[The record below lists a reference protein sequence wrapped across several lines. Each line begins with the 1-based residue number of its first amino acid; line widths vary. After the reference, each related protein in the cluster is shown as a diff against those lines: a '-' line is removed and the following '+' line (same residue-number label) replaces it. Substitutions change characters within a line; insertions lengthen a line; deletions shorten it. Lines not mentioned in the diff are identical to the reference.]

1 MREWILRRARNGPR
15 KRLPTLVWVIASNIS
30 LTNCPADNASAS
42 RSPARWS
49 TILPSSWPTN
59 QPAIWIQRP
68 GRKSWRCSKTF
79 ITAVIPSFWSRTSAT
94 LPRTLVAP
102 FVCVT
107 EWSKAMN
114 KLLSRA
120 SNRSRLAKSTI
131 GGSDMKRFIYELE
144 ESWKIA
150 VAQMRSNKTRS
161 TLTALGVI
169 IGIVAVTLMGTAISG
184 IQVGFDKSMAIF
196 GDDVL
201 YVSQW
206 PWKRVDDWW
215 NYRDRKKIK
224 TEYAEPINRIIA
236 ATPSSNL
243 VIAVPTS
250 SLLRSVKYGQ
260 SEVSNV
266 LIRGTVS
273 DYLITSTFEF
283 KEGRFFNDIE
293 SRGGAN
299 VCVIGYD
306 VADALFPSE
315 SPIGK
320 SVLINGQ
327 PFRVVGVI
335 SRQGTF
341 LGLFSL
347 DSIVVMPLPAFQK
360 YFSAKSD
367 SDILVKVK
375 DKTKLAEAKDELTGV
390 MRRVRGLP
398 PEKKDDFSIN
408 EQQALK
414 STLDPIKNSIAIAGL
429 FVTGLS
435 LFVGAIGIMNIT
447 FVSVKERTREIGT
460 RKALGARRRTILLQF
475 LIESTSLCLLGGFIG
490 LSLAWFMCLGI
501 SGAFPSF
508 PIRFSVG
515 LVFLSMIVSILTG
528 LFSGFAPAWT
538 ASRLDP
544 VAALRYE

>member
-1 MREWILRRARNGPR
+1 M
-15 KRLPTLVWVIASNIS
+15 KRLL
-30 LTNCPADNASAS
+30 
-42 RSPARWS
+42 
-49 TILPSSWPTN
+49 
-59 QPAIWIQRP
+59 
-68 GRKSWRCSKTF
+68 
-79 ITAVIPSFWSRTSAT
+79 
-94 LPRTLVAP
+94 
-102 FVCVT
+102 
-107 EWSKAMN
+107 
-114 KLLSRA
+114 
-120 SNRSRLAKSTI
+120 
-131 GGSDMKRFIYELE
+131 YELT

-150 VAQMRSNKTRS
+150 AAQMLSNKMRS

-184 IQVGFDKSMAIF
+184 ISIGFDKSMAIF

-201 YVSQW
+201 YVGQW

-224 TEYAEPINRIIA
+224 TEYAEPINRMIA
-236 ATPSSNL
+236 ATPKSNL
-243 VIAVPTS
+243 TVAVPTS
-250 SLLRSVKYGQ
+250 SVYRSVKFGDG
-260 SEVSNV
+260 EVNNV
-266 LIRGTVS
+266 LVRGTVS
-273 DYLITSTFEF
+273 DYVITSTFDF
-283 KEGRFFNDIE
+283 KEGRFFNELE

-299 VCVIGYD
+299 VCVVGYD
-306 VADALFPSE
+306 VANALFPTS
-315 SPIGK
+315 SPLDK

-327 PFRVVGVI
+327 PFKVIGVI

-360 YFSAKSD
+360 YFTAKSEA
-367 SDILVKVK
+367 DILVKVK
-375 DKTKLAEAKDELTGV
+375 DKSKLAEAKDELTGI
-390 MRRVRGLP
+390 MRRVRGLS

-429 FVTGLS
+429 FITGLS

-447 FVSVKERTREIGT
+447 FVSVKERTKEIGT

-475 LIESTSLCLLGGFIG
+475 LIESTALCLLGGFIG
-490 LSLAWFMCLGI
+490 LTLAYLMCLLIGV
-501 SGAFPSF
+501 GFPSF
-508 PIRFSVG
+508 PVHFSTD
-515 LVFLSMIVSILTG
+515 LVVVSMVVSVLTG
-528 LFSGFAPAWT
+528 LIAGFAPAWT

>member
-1 MREWILRRARNGPR
+1 M
-15 KRLPTLVWVIASNIS
+15 KRLL
-30 LTNCPADNASAS
+30 
-42 RSPARWS
+42 
-49 TILPSSWPTN
+49 
-59 QPAIWIQRP
+59 
-68 GRKSWRCSKTF
+68 
-79 ITAVIPSFWSRTSAT
+79 
-94 LPRTLVAP
+94 
-102 FVCVT
+102 
-107 EWSKAMN
+107 
-114 KLLSRA
+114 
-120 SNRSRLAKSTI
+120 
-131 GGSDMKRFIYELE
+131 YEVS

-161 TLTALGVI
+161 TLTALGVV
-169 IGIVAVTLMGTAISG
+169 IGIVAVTLMGTAIGG

-206 PWKRVDDWW
+206 PWKQVDDWW

-236 ATPSSNL
+236 ATPNSNL
-243 VIAVPTS
+243 VVAVPTS
-250 SLLRSVKYGQ
+250 SLLRSVKNGQ

-273 DYLITSTFEF
+273 DYLITSTFDF
-283 KEGRFFNDIE
+283 KEGRFFNDVE

-315 SPIGK
+315 SPIEK

-367 SDILVKVK
+367 SDVLVKVK

-429 FVTGLS
+429 FITGLS

-490 LSLAWFMCLGI
+490 LGFAYVMCSGI
-501 SGAFPSF
+501 AKAFPSF
-508 PIRFSVG
+508 PIQFSLG
-515 LVFLSMIVSILTG
+515 LVLVSMAVSILTG
-528 LFSGFAPAWT
+528 LFSGFAPAWS

>member
-1 MREWILRRARNGPR
+1 
-15 KRLPTLVWVIASNIS
+15 
-30 LTNCPADNASAS
+30 
-42 RSPARWS
+42 
-49 TILPSSWPTN
+49 
-59 QPAIWIQRP
+59 
-68 GRKSWRCSKTF
+68 
-79 ITAVIPSFWSRTSAT
+79 
-94 LPRTLVAP
+94 
-102 FVCVT
+102 
-107 EWSKAMN
+107 
-114 KLLSRA
+114 
-120 SNRSRLAKSTI
+120 
-131 GGSDMKRFIYELE
+131 
-144 ESWKIA
+144 
-150 VAQMRSNKTRS
+150 
-161 TLTALGVI
+161 
-169 IGIVAVTLMGTAISG
+169 
-184 IQVGFDKSMAIF
+184 
-196 GDDVL
+196 
-201 YVSQW
+201 
-206 PWKRVDDWW
+206 
-215 NYRDRKKIK
+215 
-224 TEYAEPINRIIA
+224 
-236 ATPSSNL
+236 
-243 VIAVPTS
+243 
-250 SLLRSVKYGQ
+250 
-260 SEVSNV
+260 
-266 LIRGTVS
+266 
-273 DYLITSTFEF
+273 
-283 KEGRFFNDIE
+283 
-293 SRGGAN
+293 
-299 VCVIGYD
+299 

-429 FVTGLS
+429 FITGLS

-490 LSLAWFMCLGI
+490 LGMAYVMCTGI
-501 SGAFPSF
+501 SKAFPSF
-508 PIRFSVG
+508 PIQFSLG
-515 LVFLSMIVSILTG
+515 LVVVSMAVSILTG
-528 LFSGFAPAWT
+528 LFSGFAPAWS